1 MTASSPLIRSLPS
14 RIEFYDTI
22 IVGAGQAGLAAG
34 YHLAKRDVDFLILDS
49 AQRVGDSWR
58 NRWDSLRLFTPAAF
72 SGLPGMCFPAD
83 PMYLPDKEEV
93 ADYLQRYA
101 QRFELPVRGGTRVDA
116 MGRNGDGY
124 VLSAGT
130 TIYQANSVIV
140 ATGPF
145 QRPRVPSLA
154 AQLPRSIHQIH
165 SSEYRN
171 PYELPSGSVL
181 VVGVGN
187 SGAQIALELT
197 ASRRV
202 WLSGRESG
210 YLRRRFLGRDVYK
223 WIWPLFTR
231 FTADTRI
238 GRRLRERSRTKTDPL
253 IGIHPSHLTA
263 AGIVRVGK
271 LTEVR
276 DGIPYCDGIAV
287 DPDVIIW
294 ATGFTPDYSWIQ
306 LPIRG
311 ADGYPRH
318 ERGAVIDAPGLYF
331 LGLRF
336 QHRMTSALIG
346 GVGADAAYIADLISQ
361 SF

>member
-1 MTASSPLIRSLPS
+1 MTASSPLIASGVS
-14 RIEFYDTI
+14 RVEFYDTI

-34 YHLAKRDVDFLILDS
+34 YHLAKRDADFLIIDS
-49 AQRVGDSWR
+49 AEHVGDSWR
-58 NRWDSLRLFTPAAF
+58 NRWDSLRLFTPAAY
-72 SGLPGMCFPAD
+72 SGLPGMCFPAE

-101 QRFELPVRGGTRVDA
+101 QRFELPVRGGTRIGA
-116 MGRNGDGY
+116 LRREGDGY
-124 VLSAGT
+124 VLSAGRT
-130 TIYQANSVIV
+130 TYQANSVIV

-145 QRPRVPSLA
+145 QRPRVPSFA

-171 PYELPSGSVL
+171 PFDLPSGSVL

-187 SGAQIALELT
+187 SGAQIALELA

-210 YLRRRFLGRDVYK
+210 YLRRRFLGRDLFR
-223 WIWPLFTR
+223 WIWPLLT
-231 FTADTRI
+231 TLTTDTRI
-238 GRRLRERSRTKTDPL
+238 GRRLRSRSRKTDAL
-253 IGIHPSHLTA
+253 IGIPPSQLTDS
-263 AGIVRVGK
+263 GIIRLGK
-271 LTEVR
+271 VTEIR
-276 DGIPYCDGIAV
+276 DGVPYCEGEPV

-306 LPIRG
+306 LPIFG

-318 ERGAVIDAPGLYF
+318 ERGAVLDTPGLYF

-336 QHRMTSALIG
+336 QHRMTSSLIG
-346 GVGADAAYIADLISQ
+346 GVGADAAYIADLITQ